1 MWCTYLQDSV
11 GLRYRL
17 LSFDCATHTILPQ
30 GSLWRFLQGLCRSL
44 RRHISPSLSPFWH
57 CLVGS
62 KTSSPMQFV
71 KAVML
76 DNLFSLHSV
85 DFSSKDGILG
95 CQPLKPLPDDSN
107 KVVGHILRCSG
118 HLNHN
123 YNLVVLT
130 VHACAN
136 CWPKIIRWTSELVW
150 HRCLELSSWAND
162 SRGFEVGGGAE
173 IN

>member
-1 MWCTYLQDSV
+1 MEMPSPSDFEHRIMLCGVHIYKTAWALDTGFYHSTVQLAQYYLKGVFDV
-11 GLRYRL
+11 FTKA
-17 LSFDCATHTILPQ
+17 LS
-30 GSLWRFLQGLCRSL
+30 RLCRSL

-76 DNLFSLHSV
+76 DNLFSLDSV
-85 DFSSKDGILG
+85 DFNSKDGILG

-118 HLNHN
+118 HFNHN

-136 CWPKIIRWTSELVW
+136 C
-150 HRCLELSSWAND
+150 
-162 SRGFEVGGGAE
+162 
-173 IN
+173 